1 MIINFITIFPVFVES
16 FLEIGLIN
24 KAIKKNIIKINIFP
38 LREFSE
44 DVHKRVDDKV
54 YGGGPGMVLKYKPI
68 CNALEKINKDSHN
81 IYLSP
86 QGRKLTNN
94 KIGKLLQM
102 KEITLICGRYEGVDQ
117 RVVENLVDEEISIG
131 DYVISGGEVA
141 SMVLLESIVRRMEG
155 VPEDIGSISNES
167 FEDGLLDYPHYTRPE
182 SIDNIPVP
190 DVLLNGNH
198 LEIALWRRKMSL
210 GLTWEKRPDLL
221 KNVKLSKEDDKLLNE
236 YKLERK
242 KNAIK

>member
-131 DYVISGGEVA
+131 DYVISGGELA
-141 SMVLLESIVRRMEG
+141 AMVLLEALVRRIPG
-155 VPEDIGSISNES
+155 VPEDIDSILNES
-167 FEDGLLDYPHYTRPE
+167 FEDGLLEHPHFSRPE
-182 SIDNIPVP
+182 TIDDISVP
-190 DVLLNGNH
+190 KVLLNGNH
-198 LEIALWRRKMSL
+198 EEIRRWRRKMSL
-210 GLTWEKRPDLL
+210 GMTFMKRPDLL
-221 KNVKLSKEDDKLLNE
+221 KNVKLTKEDDKLLKE
-236 YKLERK
+236 YIEEH
-242 KNAIK
+242 KNK